1 MANADRPHGARP
13 VRHMNG
19 STAIQSNPYTVD
31 AANATAIFLGDF
43 VKLENDGNIT
53 AGSEGGLLLGVCV
66 GIADDYGDLTRRYLP
81 DSTAGTVMVTDD
93 PDMIY
98 AIQEDDG
105 GTALTAEAIGENC
118 DVETGAGGSTT
129 TSLSSHEIDRST
141 SSSAIA
147 QLRLLR
153 LVPRED
159 NAHGDWAE
167 WEVYINEHQFRS
179 VDLVGTA

>member
-1 MANADRPHGARP
+1 MANADKPNGAIP
-13 VRHMNG
+13 VRHLNG
-19 STAIQSNPYTVD
+19 GTAIQSNPYTVD
-31 AANATAIFLGDF
+31 AANATAIFLNDF
-43 VKLENDGNIT
+43 VKLEADGNIT
-53 AGSEGGLLLGVCV
+53 AAAEGGNVLGVCV

-98 AIQEDDG
+98 AIQEDDA
-105 GTALTAEAIGENC
+105 GTALTSAAIGALV
-118 DVETGAGGSTT
+118 DIETGGGGSTT
-129 TSLSSHEIDRST
+129 TSMSSHEIDRST
-141 SSSAIA
+141 VTNAVA

-167 WEVYINEHQFRS
+167 WEVMINEHEFRQI
-179 VDLVGTA
+179 DLSGT